1 MAAAEQ
7 KKSYQVVKQFKGLDT
22 KANRTAID
30 ETEFSWIEN
39 VQPIGYANLKV
50 VPNSIQVFDG
60 SNNAVTFAGTNYFNS
75 INLNITDYVVSFNS
89 NGSAEYYQVQT
100 NTKGTIAPAGKFSN
114 SGISVCQWNNQYMMI
129 LDPEK
134 GLFSWDGT
142 NVVTVGSIGVVAIT
156 NPGTGYTLPPLV
168 TISAPND
175 TNGIQANAVT
185 TLVQGG
191 NSVGGIFTLTGGS
204 GYTSAP
210 TVTLTS
216 VDGSGSGATAIAG
229 ILTFANS
236 TVTVNVVDGGAGY
249 SSTPLITI
257 AGGGGTGAVGNAVV
271 SGNTVTQVIMTN
283 PGSGYSNQ
291 ANLTVS
297 ITGGG
302 ASKNAVVT
310 ATINNTP
317 NIAVQTFSGRVW
329 VAQGRTVF
337 FSAAGS
343 FSEFT
348 SVSAGSVTLV
358 DSTLHGNIQQ
368 LLSANNFLYIFGD
381 DSINVFSDVRVQS
394 NGTTLFTNT
403 NVSASVGSRRAEAIF
418 PYFRSVLFMNDYGIY
433 ALVGSTTS
441 KLSDPLD
448 GVFPNIDFASPI
460 YAGQVLINNILCAA
474 FNFKYYDSQF
484 TGTYRY
490 IQAVY
495 FEKKWFITS
504 QDDNLAYITSV
515 PVAGKIALFGTSSN
529 KLYKLY
535 STGASNNITS
545 RVQTALMPMG
555 DPIRTK
561 QALKVA
567 IEATNY
573 NAPIN
578 LTATV
583 DSESISESLNSLSSL
598 IYWTN
603 IYGTTISWLNNSNSV
618 IGWDASGYQ
627 LFKSDA
633 SNYGKYLGCTVTS
646 NSGGFIYNGFEFEH
660 ELRVRF

>member
-39 VQPIGYANLKV
+39 AQPIGYANLKV
-50 VPNSIQVFDG
+50 VPNSLQVFDG
-60 SNNAVTFAGTNYFNS
+60 SNNAVTFTSTNYLNS
-75 INLNITDYVVSFNS
+75 INLNITDYVVSFN
-89 NGSAEYYQVQT
+89 NDGSAQFYNVNT
-100 NTKGTIAPAGKFSN
+100 NTKGTIASAGKFSN

-156 NPGTGYTLPPLV
+156 NPGTGYTLPPSV

-216 VDGSGSGATAIAG
+216 VDGAGSGATAIAG

-236 TVTVNVVDGGAGY
+236 TVTINVVDGGAGY

-257 AGGGGTGAVGNAVV
+257 SGGGGTGAVGNAVV

-329 VAQGRTVF
+329 VAQGRTVY

-504 QDDNLAYITSV
+504 QDDNMAYITSV

-529 KLYKLY
+529 NLYKLY

-573 NAPIN
+573 NAPVN